1 MALWEDSTYHRVLV
15 PTTRLYSLAAILT
28 KDFFFII
35 NLSFD
40 SNVNFLWMPWSYPV
54 SP

>member
-15 PTTRLYSLAAILT
+15 PTIKPYSLAAVLT
-28 KDFFFII
+28 KDFFFI

-40 SNVNFLWMPWSYPV
+40 SEFPV
-54 SP
+54 DALELSSQPITI

>member
-15 PTTRLYSLAAILT
+15 PTMKPYSLAAVLT
-28 KDFFFII
+28 KDFFFFI
-35 NLSFD
+35 NLLFD

>member
-15 PTTRLYSLAAILT
+15 PTIKPYSLTTVLT
-28 KDFFFII
+28 KDLVFI

-40 SNVNFLWMPWSYPV
+40 SNVNFLRMPWSYPV
-54 SP
+54 CP

>member
-15 PTTRLYSLAAILT
+15 PTIKLYSLTTVLT
-28 KDFFFII
+28 KDFFI

-40 SNVNFLWMPWSYPV
+40 SNVNFLRMPWSYSV